1 MDSCPVQGESHTL
14 IRLSRSTLRKLEISS
29 GLMSQSGSSG
39 KDLGF
44 FYCEWLNFFLKFM
57 THQRF
62 LRQVTRA
69 QTLKKMNKD
78 FDLCEV
84 S

>member
-29 GLMSQSGSSG
+29 GLMSLSGSSG

-44 FYCEWLNFFLKFM
+44 FL
-57 THQRF
+57 
-62 LRQVTRA
+62 LRMVKLLPEIYDTSKIFKA
-69 QTLKKMNKD
+69 SNSCTNIKKK
-78 FDLCEV
+78 
-84 S
+84 